1 MNDTLLYLFYKL
13 IYLIGYLEIMMNKIF
28 NNRIESNNDFQRVL
42 LISIKEN
49 LSEYVYEIDDDICH
63 HLFCIKEN
71 LSEYVYEIDDDICMN
86 YDFGIVERTIG
97 TKKCHFL
104 FEELD
109 TDDIDNMFEAPIGSQ
124 FFTIE
129 VQYQNKSYSLDV
141 KDINYS
147 FVNNKIFFSDHVIYL
162 MRKNYDILVEEYSL
176 MIIDNNCDMITLN
189 ENQYIQLCEH
199 GYDILNKPVQ

>member
-42 LISIKEN
+42 LIS
-49 LSEYVYEIDDDICH
+49 
-63 HLFCIKEN
+63 IKEN